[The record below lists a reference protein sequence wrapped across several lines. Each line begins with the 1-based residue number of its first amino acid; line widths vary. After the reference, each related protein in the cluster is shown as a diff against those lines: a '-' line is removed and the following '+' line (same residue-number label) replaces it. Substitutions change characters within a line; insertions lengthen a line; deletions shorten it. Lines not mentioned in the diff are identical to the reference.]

1 MNPRSIQPE
10 HSEYETGARKYPA
23 SEAKPAET
31 DTHAGMPTAN
41 PFGLTQPEDETNEKT
56 RQSEGVNQR
65 GQATLSPATEKM
77 AGAGPAIAEHSKDAK
92 APKGRRQPGAYL
104 KH

>member
-1 MNPRSIQPE
+1 MTSRPIQSE
-10 HSEYETGARKYPA
+10 HYNYETGARKYPA
-23 SEAKPAET
+23 SKAKPAET

-56 RQSEGVNQR
+56 RQSEGVDQR
-65 GQATLSPATEKM
+65 RQATRSAST
-77 AGAGPAIAEHSKDAK
+77 AEHSKGAK
-92 APKGRRQPGAYL
+92 AAKGGRQPGAYV

>member
-1 MNPRSIQPE
+1 MAARPIQSE
-10 HSEYETGARKYPA
+10 HYNYETGARKYPA
-23 SEAKPAET
+23 SEAQPAET

-56 RQSEGVNQR
+56 RQSEGVNQSR
-65 GQATLSPATEKM
+65 QATPSPSSEKV
-77 AGAGPAIAEHSKDAK
+77 AGAGPAMAEHSKDAK
-92 APKGRRQPGAYL
+92 APKGGRRPGAYV